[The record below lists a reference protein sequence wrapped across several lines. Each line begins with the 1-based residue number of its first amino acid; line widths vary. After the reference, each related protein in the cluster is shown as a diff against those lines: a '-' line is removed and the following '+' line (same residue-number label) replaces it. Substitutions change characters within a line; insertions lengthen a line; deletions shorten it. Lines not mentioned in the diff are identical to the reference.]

1 VHLAR
6 LLRLRKTIEPGLV
19 IQELI
24 PTPPCPH
31 RGDRVPAEPRAEL
44 KWQDEMREKFGLEF
58 TIVNSELMA
67 QVWRTHGL
75 PTACPASCR

>member
-1 VHLAR
+1 
-6 LLRLRKTIEPGLV
+6 
-19 IQELI
+19 
-24 PTPPCPH
+24 
-31 RGDRVPAEPRAEL
+31 VPAEPRTEL

-67 QVWRTHGL
+67 QVRRTHGL